1 MLLLTNLSS
10 TGGTF
15 CTVLNRTCSKS
26 LWQTGQYIELC
37 PVAAHAQHIK
47 PDLSVHTN
55 CCVISLRIGTLD
67 RLLWALYCLLCF
79 HRLWGI
85 SILAEELSASQLGL
99 CSICQFRTDSAMA
112 HRCHWVLYLSV
123 PYWQCH
129 GTSLSLGAL
138 SVSSALTVPWH
149 IAVTGCSICQF
160 RTDSAMAHRCHWVLR
175 KHSSVHSQKTEES
188 NCYLCC
194 ACPSVCPRRTVLL
207 SLRGF
212 SWIFVFWI
220 FVKIFRFVCIVVK
233 SKVAG
238 TVREDIGP

>member
-112 HRCHWVLYLSV
+112 HRCHWVL
-123 PYWQCH
+123 
-129 GTSLSLGAL
+129 
-138 SVSSALTVPWH
+138 
-149 IAVTGCSICQF
+149 
-160 RTDSAMAHRCHWVLR
+160 R